1 MTEHIATRQTETGL
15 VVRRYRYPC
24 GHEAETALVTPPKM
38 CPTCREERWEREREE
53 SERRRILAQTRRS
66 AAERAE
72 RAHAYGKRHWVC
84 GHCVLS
90 RGVDAAALTEAH
102 AQIFSQV
109 EIKGFVR

>member
-66 AAERAE
+66 AAEEAE
-72 RAHAYGKRHWVC
+72 RAHDYGKRHMIC
-84 GHCVLS
+84 QRCVDS
-90 RGVDAAALTEAH
+90 RAADAKTLTKAH
-102 AQIFSQV
+102 AQIFSRE
-109 EIKGFVR
+109 EIRGFVR